1 MTRVVESV
9 AEEYGQSLSWEKV
22 VIKQRE
28 GARRFRELSQ
38 SLGRPA
44 PVPSIFVEGQL
55 VFDITPGQEEL
66 QAYLD
71 RRILGNV

>member
-66 QAYLD
+66 KAYLD
-71 RRILGNV
+71 RLLAG

>member
-22 VIKQRE
+22 VIKERE
-28 GARRFRELSQ
+28 GARRFRELSR

-55 VFDITPGQEEL
+55 VFDMTPGQDEL
-66 QAYLD
+66 RAFLD
-71 RRILGNV
+71 SLLSG

>member
-9 AEEYGQSLSWEKV
+9 AAEYGQSLSWEKV

-38 SLGRPA
+38 ILGRPA

-55 VFDITPGQEEL
+55 VFDMTPGQEEL
-66 QAYLD
+66 RACLD
-71 RRILGNV
+71 GLLAG

>member
-44 PVPSIFVEGQL
+44 PVPSIFVDGQL

-66 QAYLD
+66 RAYLD
-71 RRILGNV
+71 RLLAG